1 MSINWRVQLYQ
12 SVETTQN
19 HAQEAVDADEAEGF
33 VVQALMQESGKGRHG
48 NQWSSPIGNLYMSL
62 LLRPTCALEQAGE
75 LAFVVAV
82 ALSAALDDYI
92 EPSKHTKTLKW
103 PNDILIDGLKLS
115 GILLESDIKD
125 NKLNVIIVGMG
136 LNIFKA
142 PDLAVGLNDIAEIPV
157 YVNTVRDNI
166 LDKLSYYYEFWQ
178 KKGFAPI
185 REAWL
190 KQAHGLGERMTA
202 RLPNAS
208 YKGTFKGITE
218 EGSLILEMD
227 DGTEKIIHTGDVH
240 FGPDVDQET
249 KEST

>member
-12 SVETTQN
+12 SIPTTQS
-19 HAQEAVDADEAEGF
+19 HVQEAVAANEAEGL
-33 VVQALMQESGKGRHG
+33 VVQALMQESGKGRQG
-48 NQWSSPIGNLYMSL
+48 NQWSSPIGNLYMSI
-62 LLRPTCALEQAGE
+62 LLRPTCALERAGE

-82 ALSAALDDYI
+82 ALSMALDDYI

-103 PNDILIDGLKLS
+103 PNDVLIDGLKLS

-125 NKLNVIIVGMG
+125 NKLNALIIGMG
-136 LNIFKA
+136 VNIFK
-142 PDLAVGLNDIAEIPV
+142 PPELATSLNDISEIPV

-178 KKGFAPI
+178 KKGFAPV

-190 KQAHGLGERMTA
+190 KQAHGLGQPMTA

-208 YKGTFKGITE
+208 YKGIFKGLTE
-218 EGSLILEMD
+218 EGSLILERD
-227 DGTEKIIHTGDVH
+227 DGSEKIIHAGEVH
-240 FGPDVDQET
+240 FGEEV
-249 KEST
+249 